1 MLLCSTLMRAAGQ
14 EWHEQGDIWLRVVRM
29 RPLGATWSDFSR
41 PLAEKLTRL
50 MTVST
55 LPIGEP
61 FGGSGTL
68 SFTVPWFNA
77 FTDAGR
83 RLGVAASD
91 GTLSRG
97 VRDVLAHHVIFHWN
111 RLGISAAD
119 QSILASAAADVI
131 LNAP

>member
-14 EWHEQGDIWLRVVRM
+14 EWHEQGDIWLRVLRM
-29 RPLGATWSDFSR
+29 RPPASAGPDYSR
-41 PLAEKLTRL
+41 PVAEQLARL

-61 FGGSGTL
+61 FGESGRL
-68 SFTVPWFNA
+68 SFTVPWFAA
-77 FTDAGR
+77 FTDAGL
-83 RLGVAASD
+83 RLGAAAND
-91 GTLSRG
+91 GTLGRG

-111 RLGISAAD
+111 RLGISTAD
-119 QSILASAAADVI
+119 QGILASAAADII